1 MNLFIL
7 SVSAEGFY
15 TNRYGVSFS
24 EQEYSF
30 ISNFYFDGYQN
41 FMSIDDYNDF
51 IDSDIMNGEITIV
64 EKKLIDDN
72 ALSLY
77 SLSHETNA
85 KILKLATSCSTTC
98 MVTSTLSWKNV
109 PNVKSY
115 DLIGAYA
122 SGTKI
127 KYFKKALLS
136 YGSNSTTS
144 VEKNVTSTGV
154 SSTFKLPDTKE
165 LMTIVQQFEVNKD
178 GTIYVSYQHAKKSI
192 SLANSRKYSFSASGY
207 GGVYNFSF
215 DVSSY
220 YDGMGGVKTQV

>member
-1 MNLFIL
+1 
-7 SVSAEGFY
+7 
-15 TNRYGVSFS
+15 
-24 EQEYSF
+24 
-30 ISNFYFDGYQN
+30 
-41 FMSIDDYNDF
+41 
-51 IDSDIMNGEITIV
+51 
-64 EKKLIDDN
+64 
-72 ALSLY
+72 
-77 SLSHETNA
+77 
-85 KILKLATSCSTTC
+85 

-127 KYFKKALLS
+127 KNFKKALLS